1 MSETTRILVFLVIAG
16 VIFGWLWRKGYLARF
31 ANYVQATREELRKCT
46 WPSREELKGATLVV
60 MITMLLLGGFVVLV
74 DFVLN
79 LLVRLFV

>member
-1 MSETTRILVFLVIAG
+1 
-16 VIFGWLWRKGYLARF
+16 
-31 ANYVQATREELRKCT
+31 
-46 WPSREELKGATLVV
+46 